1 MSVHDT
7 LTFLLWAHAT
17 VIADG
22 SKAQNLDFLIV
33 TYLLVHRHEEVI
45 VGPSLKEISLKS
57 HSSRFLWHFSLF
69 CHLRNP
75 IEINGNTILY
85 KKVAGFSRLF
95 EN

>member
-1 MSVHDT
+1 M
-7 LTFLLWAHAT
+7 
-17 VIADG
+17 IADG

-57 HSSRFLWHFSLF
+57 HSCRFLWPFSLF
-69 CHLRNP
+69 YHPRNP
-75 IEINGNTILY
+75 IEINGDPDLY
-85 KKVAGFSRLF
+85 IKVAGFSRLF